1 MILTSSTTFSFYFLT
16 SLLFHHPSLIAID
29 FTTFFDKICNFCTTD
44 RISLILLWDMFSYQL
59 KIFCRYLVLH
69 DHYLATA
76 FHPFHHAS
84 VHPTIPLPLHF
95 IYNLCLKELHSR
107 QLGLYS
113 SEETYLAYLTFIRWS
128 QDQDLVISLNNSKI
142 SPCVTTCN
150 LGGTMDNQQSIVP
163 HITKLILKFSVP
175 SLKN

>member
-1 MILTSSTTFSFYFLT
+1 MILTSSTRFSFYFLT
-16 SLLFHHPSLIAID
+16 SLLFHHPSLIAND
-29 FTTFFDKICNFCTTD
+29 FTTFFDKICHFCTTD
-44 RISLILLWDMFSYQL
+44 MISLILLWDMFFFYQL

-69 DHYLATA
+69 DHYLPTA

-84 VHPTIPLPLHF
+84 VHPTIPPPLHF
-95 IYNLCLKELHSR
+95 INNLCLKQLHSR

-113 SEETYLAYLTFIRWS
+113 SEETYLACLTFIRWS

-150 LGGTMDNQQSIVP
+150 LGGTIDNQQCILP
-163 HITKLILKFSVP
+163 HIFLKFSVP
-175 SLKN
+175 SLKK